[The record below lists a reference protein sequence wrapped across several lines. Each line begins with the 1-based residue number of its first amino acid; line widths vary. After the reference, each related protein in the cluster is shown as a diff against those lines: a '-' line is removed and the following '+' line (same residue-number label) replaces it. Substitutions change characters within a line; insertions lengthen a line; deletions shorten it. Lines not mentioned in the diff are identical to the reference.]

1 MKADMTRSGNLDIA
15 ENRSVRKYSRKEII
29 GRLLW
34 TIVYPLFRYS
44 PRPMFGWRRLLLR
57 IFGARIGSK
66 VNVYNSATIYMPWNL
81 EIGDWSSIGEY
92 TFIYNLGKVVIG
104 RYCTVSHRAHLCAG
118 SHDYAD
124 PSMPLLK
131 PPITVGDQAWVCAD
145 AYIGPGVTIG
155 EGAVVGARAVVVK
168 DVPPWT
174 IVAGNPAKEVKS
186 RTIKNKGVDDVVQS
200 E

>member
-1 MKADMTRSGNLDIA
+1 MASHIKNMMKGDKLNIA
-15 ENRSVRKYSRKEII
+15 VNRKMQKYSRKEII

-44 PRPMFGWRRLLLR
+44 PRPLFYWRRVLLKMFG
-57 IFGARIGSK
+57 AMIGCK
-66 VNVYNSATIYMPWNL
+66 VNIYNSVTIYMPWNL
-81 EIGDWSSIGEY
+81 EIGDWSSIGECA
-92 TFIYNLGKVVIG
+92 FVYNLGKVVVG

-118 SHDYAD
+118 THDYAD
-124 PSMPLLK
+124 SAMPLLK

-168 DVPPWT
+168 DVPAWT
-174 IVAGNPAKEVKS
+174 IVAGNPAKP
-186 RTIKNKGVDDVVQS
+186 IKKRNS
-200 E
+200 YINS